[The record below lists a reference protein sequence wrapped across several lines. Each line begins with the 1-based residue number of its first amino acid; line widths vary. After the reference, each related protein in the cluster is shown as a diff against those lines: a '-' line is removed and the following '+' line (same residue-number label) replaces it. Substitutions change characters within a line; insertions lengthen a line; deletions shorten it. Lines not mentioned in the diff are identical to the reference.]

1 VLARAG
7 APLTHGG
14 TAVDLIARIGDSTHE
29 IVVEPEPNAPEGAT
43 SGPSRLRVRVDGREH
58 AIDLLPDDDGSG
70 FSILLDGRPFDVAL
84 LEGGRGVRVG
94 DRVFAIE
101 IDEARRFRTRLAAA
115 RPHGLDRETVSA
127 PMPGLVVAVPVAPG
141 DAVSAGQTVAVI
153 EAMKMQNELVAESAG
168 RVHEVRAR
176 PGQVVESGAPL
187 VILDRETA

>member
-1 VLARAG
+1 M
-7 APLTHGG
+7 
-14 TAVDLIARIGDSTHE
+14 DLIARIGDATHE
-29 IVVEPEPNAPEGAT
+29 IVVEEEPGGAAAAARAPTTGAAPAPT
-43 SGPSRLRVRVDGREH
+43 RLRVRVDGRDH
-58 AIDLLPDDDGSG
+58 AIDILPEDGG
-70 FSILLDGRPFDVAL
+70 DFSLLLDGRPFDVAL

-115 RPHGLDRETVSA
+115 RPHGLGRETVAA

-141 DAVSAGQTVAVI
+141 DAVAAGQTVAVI

-176 PGQVVESGAPL
+176 PGQVVESGTPL
-187 VILDRETA
+187 VILDRENA